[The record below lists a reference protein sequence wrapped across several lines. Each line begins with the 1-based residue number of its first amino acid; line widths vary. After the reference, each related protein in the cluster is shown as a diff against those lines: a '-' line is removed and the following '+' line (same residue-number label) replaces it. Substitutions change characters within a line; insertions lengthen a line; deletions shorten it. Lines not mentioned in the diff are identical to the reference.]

1 MNTSEFSR
9 LRSDFPLLER
19 EVGGQPIAY
28 LDSGATSQKPACVID
43 AEQEFNTRHNSA
55 VHRGAHTLATEATD
69 AFESARATVAQ
80 FVGVTPAEV
89 CWTKNATEALNV
101 VALGM
106 EFAQDGPCAL
116 GEGDSIVITEME
128 HHANLVPWQQV
139 AQRTG
144 AQLRYIP
151 LTDEGTLDLSELD
164 TIADDTTK
172 VMAFTHVSNVLG
184 TTNPVDRLVEH
195 AKKIGAIT
203 VLDACQS
210 VPHMP
215 IDFHDLDV
223 DFAAFSGHKMLGPT
237 GIGVLYGKNDML
249 NALAP
254 VITGG
259 SMIETVT
266 MEKTTFMP
274 APQRFEAGTQPVAQ
288 AVGLASAVDYLSHVG
303 MEQVA
308 EHERELAQIL
318 VEGVQ
323 KIPGVRLLGPMDR
336 RVSTVA
342 VDVEGVH
349 AHDVGQFLD
358 ADGIAVRVGHHC
370 AMPLHSRLGVRAS
383 TRASAYVYST
393 VDECERFL
401 DSLSRVRAYFRVDS

>member
-80 FVGVTPAEV
+80 FVGATPAEV